1 VRFRAILFDAGETL
15 VHPTPSFPE
24 RFSEVLATEG
34 HPCAPEEVVE
44 ASKAVFHRFSEA
56 ARNGELW
63 TTSPQRSAR
72 FWNDVYD
79 RMLASL
85 GLPGQDG
92 IRDRLYAT
100 FTDLA
105 SYGLFEDV
113 LPTLDAL
120 RPGGALLGIVS
131 NYEAWLEDLLERLGV
146 RDRFPVRVISGVV
159 GVEKPDER
167 IYRLALERAEA
178 RAEEA
183 VYVGDNPEFDVWPAA
198 ALGMTPVLIDRR
210 GRFPDHEGLR
220 ITDLRHLPAV
230 LEDAS

>member
-105 SYGLFEDV
+105 SYGLFE
-113 LPTLDAL
+113 
-120 RPGGALLGIVS
+120 
-131 NYEAWLEDLLERLGV
+131 RLGV